1 MLKPD
6 KITNNFKT
14 RSTAYLIIFLFLSF
28 SLLTIFSYTFDI
40 AFAKIDVSPLHKI
53 DQHIASYA
61 VTIIPGASLKNSPI
75 HYFPSN
81 IAIPE
86 DTTVLW
92 FNNHPN
98 EFHTVVSGIL
108 GDPNAGEKF
117 DSDVIPYGSYFKY
130 TFMIEGDYPYFCE
143 IHPWRTGFVS
153 VGNSKE
159 LGDNFEL
166 LSYNNTTL
174 NITKNTRNLLIFDP
188 VNVDIPNNEA
198 LVYNLTL
205 SSINNEILFQD
216 SYIVIGTKFYVD
228 FSSSDFPLR
237 TYGPDFLHPITGAYH
252 IEGNVFEEN
261 KEFLVKV
268 ELTQIGNKILD
279 ESISDEFEIKFVT

>member
-1 MLKPD
+1 M
-6 KITNNFKT
+6 
-14 RSTAYLIIFLFLSF
+14 SF
-28 SLLTIFSYTFDI
+28 SILTIVFSPI
-40 AFAKIDVSPLHKI
+40 NIVFAKIDVSPLHKI

-92 FNNHPN
+92 YNNHPG

-108 GDPNAGEKF
+108 GDPDVGEKF
-117 DSDVIPYGSYFKY
+117 NSDVIPYGSYFKY
-130 TFMIEGDYPYFCE
+130 TFMLEGDYPYFCE
-143 IHPWRTGFVS
+143 LHPWRTGFVS

-159 LGDNFEL
+159 IGNNFEL
-166 LSYNNTTL
+166 VSFNGTTL
-174 NITKNTRNLLIFDP
+174 NIKNDTRNLLIFDP
-188 VNVDIPNNEA
+188 INVDIPKNEA

-205 SSINNEILFQD
+205 SSMDNEILFHD
-216 SYIVIGTKFYVD
+216 SYIVIGNKFYVD
-228 FSSSDFPLR
+228 FSNSDFPLR

-252 IEGNVFEEN
+252 IEGNIFEQN
-261 KEFLVKV
+261 KKFLVKV
-268 ELTQIGNKILD
+268 ELVQIGNKILD
-279 ESISDEFEIKFVT
+279 EPISDEFEIKFVT